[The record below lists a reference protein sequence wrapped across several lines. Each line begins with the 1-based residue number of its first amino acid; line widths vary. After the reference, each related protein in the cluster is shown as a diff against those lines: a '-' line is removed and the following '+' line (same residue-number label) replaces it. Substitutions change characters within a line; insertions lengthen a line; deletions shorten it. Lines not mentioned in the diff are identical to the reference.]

1 MQALQ
6 YRALERIRTPRP
18 VDRVKTL
25 SGWALGKRILDLG
38 ALDETALEQKQGNGR
53 WLHAE
58 LCGSARE
65 VLGIDNS
72 EKLPV
77 EGLVTAPN
85 GRIIKGDIFDLGGV
99 LEEFGTLDA
108 LVAGELIEHLPDT
121 LGWLLS
127 LRGNRRLSGVELM
140 FSTPNACSWYNAIVG
155 VAGCE
160 STHQDHLQV
169 YSYKT
174 LRTLFDRSGL
184 DLLELTPYHA
194 RFDEMRESSGAVGRV
209 AVTLFQGGVNVLES
223 VFPMLSGGWLGR
235 ARIP

>member
-72 EKLPV
+72 EKLPAD
-77 EGLVTAPN
+77 GLVTAPN

-140 FSTPNACSWYNAIVG
+140 FSTPNACSW
-155 VAGCE
+155 
-160 STHQDHLQV
+160 
-169 YSYKT
+169 
-174 LRTLFDRSGL
+174 
-184 DLLELTPYHA
+184 
-194 RFDEMRESSGAVGRV
+194 
-209 AVTLFQGGVNVLES
+209 VTVC
-223 VFPMLSGGWLGR
+223 
-235 ARIP
+235 

>member
-85 GRIIKGDIFDLGGV
+85 GRIIQFFRTSQGANGTESLWQVDLTGRNLRKLPTPVGASDPAWGPV
-99 LEEFGTLDA
+99 L
-108 LVAGELIEHLPDT
+108 P
-121 LGWLLS
+121 
-127 LRGNRRLSGVELM
+127 
-140 FSTPNACSWYNAIVG
+140 
-155 VAGCE
+155 
-160 STHQDHLQV
+160 
-169 YSYKT
+169 
-174 LRTLFDRSGL
+174 
-184 DLLELTPYHA
+184 
-194 RFDEMRESSGAVGRV
+194 
-209 AVTLFQGGVNVLES
+209 
-223 VFPMLSGGWLGR
+223 
-235 ARIP
+235 